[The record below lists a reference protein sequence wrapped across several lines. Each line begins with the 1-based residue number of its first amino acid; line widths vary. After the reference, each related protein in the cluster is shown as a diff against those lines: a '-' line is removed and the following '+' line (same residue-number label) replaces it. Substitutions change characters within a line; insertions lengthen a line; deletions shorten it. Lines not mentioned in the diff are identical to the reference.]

1 MVRFNGEKLGYEPI
15 VKLGPLSSPLPE
27 SFRKANKNERRQ
39 NMRLTTLLAAVI
51 FAASIALAVA
61 APVGIGTSNPGS
73 IYYSAGTAIA
83 KVANEKAGIQATIQP
98 FASPT
103 VYIPATNAGEIQFG
117 LGNIFESTLAYE
129 GQDFYKGRP
138 TKELR
143 LVAIIFP
150 LRNGLFVRKD
160 SKYRKLVDLKGER
173 MPDGYTAQKTIPPL
187 VDATYATAGLTRADF
202 KPVQVPNVVASVDAF
217 IAGKI
222 EGFFFAMGSAKVREA
237 DAAVG
242 LRTIQFDTTP
252 QAQKGLD
259 KYFPG
264 SYFRAEQPG
273 PDNPGV
279 IEPCHSIAYD
289 ALVFASTKTPDDMV
303 YKLTKAI
310 YENKADMVATFAPMK
325 LFEQKDMAKKT
336 AVPYHAGAI
345 KFYTEKGLWPPK

>member
-1 MVRFNGEKLGYEPI
+1 
-15 VKLGPLSSPLPE
+15 
-27 SFRKANKNERRQ
+27 
-39 NMRLTTLLAAVI
+39 MRLTTLLAAVI
-51 FAASIALAVA
+51 FVASVALAGA
-61 APVGIGTSNPGS
+61 ETVGIGTSNPGS

-129 GQDFYKGRP
+129 GREFYKGRP
-138 TKELR
+138 TKDLR

-160 SKYRKLVDLKGER
+160 SKYRSVADLKGQR

-187 VDATYATAGLTRADF
+187 VDAVYSTAGLTRADF
-202 KPVQVPNVVASVDAF
+202 KPVQVPNVSASVDAF
-217 IAGKI
+217 VAGKI

-242 LRTIQFDTTP
+242 IRAIPFKATDET
-252 QAQKGLD
+252 QKGLD
-259 KYFPG
+259 KHFPG
-264 SYFRAEQPG
+264 SYFRDEKPG
-273 PDNPGV
+273 ADNPGV
-279 IEPCHSIAYD
+279 TEPVNSIAYD

-310 YENKADMVATFAPMK
+310 YENKPDMVATFGPMN

-336 AVPYHAGAI
+336 RVPYHPGAI
-345 KFYTEKGLWPPK
+345 KFYQEKGLWPPK